1 MYANTGK
8 GRANPVALGCLT
20 MNNEAAPSQATTA
33 QGRSR
38 FAAPGGNVNIGVID
52 YGARRHASVE
62 HLKNADWCDC
72 EPIKIVADN
81 DFGRLRSVDVILL
94 IDGQPLTDLEN
105 RNQCRQIQDTLELL
119 RKRRIG
125 SVVLT
130 DRAWQFA
137 KFDAGVVCLPMDST
151 TDGIEGAV
159 RAIAHVRPLIRQIDK
174 QYLSMQRLGRTLQR
188 RFEETDRE
196 LQLASRLQRDF
207 LPKNLPQPAPFKFS
221 SIFRPCSW
229 VSGDIFDVFRLDE
242 NHWGFYLADAVGH
255 GVAAGLLTMYIKHAI
270 RPKRILRT
278 GYELLSPAE
287 VLGHLN
293 ELLTAQR
300 LPDSQFI
307 TGWYGILNVET
318 KSLEY
323 AVAGHPPPLLVSAD
337 GALRELHGEGCV
349 LGINPTEVYSNETAK
364 LEPGDRLIVYSDGL
378 EPMLINHRPP
388 LPQLPDFET
397 AATDLFPLPADSF
410 VTEMRALLDNTP
422 GSLAQDDDV
431 SLLML
436 DYDAYR
442 PEDEPIP
449 GR

>member
-8 GRANPVALGCLT
+8 GRAGSGAVGCLT
-20 MNNEAAPSQATTA
+20 MNHKAAPSHATAA
-33 QGRSR
+33 QNRPR
-38 FAAPGGNVNIGVID
+38 FATPGENVSIGVID
-52 YGARRHASVE
+52 YGARPHEAIA
-62 HLKNADWCDC
+62 HLNEADWCDC
-72 EPIKIVADN
+72 DKINITAEN

-94 IDGQPLTDLEN
+94 IDGKPLTELED
-105 RNQCRQIQDTLELL
+105 RNQCRAIQDTLELL

-130 DRAWQFA
+130 ERAWQYA
-137 KFDAGVVCLPMDST
+137 KFDAGVVCMPLSST
-151 TDGIEGAV
+151 TDAIEGAV

-207 LPKNLPQPAPFKFS
+207 LPKNLPQPDPFKFS

-270 RPKRILRT
+270 RPKRILRN

-307 TGWYGILNVET
+307 TGWYGILNVQT
-318 KSLEY
+318 KTLEY
-323 AVAGHPPPLLVSAD
+323 AVAGHPPPLLISSD

-349 LGINPTEVYSNETAK
+349 LGINPVEQYSNETAK
-364 LEPGDRLIVYSDGL
+364 LEPGDRLILYSDGL
-378 EPMLINHRPP
+378 EPTLITHRPP
-388 LPQLPDFET
+388 LPILPEFEP
-397 AATDLFPLPADSF
+397 AASDLFQLPADSF
-410 VTEMRALLDNTP
+410 ITEMRSLLDNTP

-442 PEDEPIP
+442 PEDEPIA